1 MLVEEIGMFGSTR
14 TNLCGSVLVADRC
27 LWIGEFQP
35 WWIGA
40 WIVACDR
47 ESRERV
53 SDGEWR
59 ERVSNHEWRERIE
72 INNNK
77 KSEEND
83 YLNKIDGRIDKLMW
97 VFCKNGCVK

>member
-1 MLVEEIGMFGSTR
+1 MER
-14 TNLCGSVLVADRC
+14 
-27 LWIGEFQP
+27 
-35 WWIGA
+35 
-40 WIVACDR
+40 
-47 ESRERV
+47 RV

>member
-1 MLVEEIGMFGSTR
+1 MLGS
-14 TNLCGSVLVADRC
+14 LLVTVN
-27 LWIGEFQP
+27 G
-35 WWIGA
+35 
-40 WIVACDR
+40 
-47 ESRERV
+47 ERV
-53 SDGEWR
+53 LDGEWR

-97 VFCKNGCVK
+97 EFWIGGYVK